1 MAIADNLTLDREFL
15 SPKARRLV
23 ESTFESSRRAG
34 VEHRLC
40 NQFQAAKSCSIR
52 IALLLGRSRAAKH
65 RTSES
70 NRSDFALT
78 QSTCRPI
85 VVLTPSLTV
94 STPRFSPGCAVG
106 ATIGRQSGLSTRQQ
120 HFFHSILF

>member
-15 SPKARRLV
+15 GPRARRLV

-40 NQFQAAKSCSIR
+40 TQFQAAKSCSIP
-52 IALLLGRSRAAKH
+52 IAMLLERSRAAKH

-78 QSTCRPI
+78 QSTCQPI
-85 VVLTPSLTV
+85 GVLTPSLTV
-94 STPRFSPGCAVG
+94 STPRFSPGCAAG
-106 ATIGRQSGLSTRQQ
+106 STIGRKSGISKRRE
-120 HFFHSILF
+120 ILGGSMG